1 MNLKEKIT
9 SIIDE
14 WLVSNPSL
22 FLVDIL
28 ITNKGKQKVLVLLY
42 GDKGVSI
49 DNCAG
54 LSRRIGYI
62 LEQENTIEDAYI
74 LEVSSPGVDYPLKL
88 QRQYAANTGR
98 KLKVELVGGNVL
110 EGIISAVDEK
120 SVTLEFIQK
129 KLSSKAKKL
138 AANEPVPETH
148 RQIGFEEIKKALV
161 QIDFNEN

>member
-9 SIIDE
+9 SIIEE
-14 WLVSNPSL
+14 WLVGNPSL

-28 ITNKGKQKVLVLLY
+28 ISNKGKQKILVLLD

-49 DNCAG
+49 DHCAG

-98 KLKVELVGGNVL
+98 KLKIELVGGNVL
-110 EGIISAVDEK
+110 EGIISAVDDK

-138 AANEPVPETH
+138 AANEPAPETH

-161 QIDFNEN
+161 QINFNE

>member
-28 ITNKGKQKVLVLLY
+28 ITNKGKQKVLVLLD

-138 AANEPVPETH
+138 AANEPAPETH